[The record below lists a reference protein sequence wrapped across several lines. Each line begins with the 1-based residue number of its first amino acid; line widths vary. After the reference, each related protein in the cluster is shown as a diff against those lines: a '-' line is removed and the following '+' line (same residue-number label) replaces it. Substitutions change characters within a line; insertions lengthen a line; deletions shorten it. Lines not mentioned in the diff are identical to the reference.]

1 MMETIA
7 NSELH
12 IPTPIHPTPL
22 KQNKDKT
29 ENKHKTILLFSFFSH
44 VDCVYTVVTFK
55 CLYPFFCLLILS
67 ALFYTVNTGN
77 RILYD
82 MRNGMHL
89 ALVILEETNLD
100 IYNII

>member
-1 MMETIA
+1 MGLQLICMFKLWYLFMMETIA

-29 ENKHKTILLFSFFSH
+29 ENKHKTILLFSFSH

-55 CLYPFFCLLILS
+55 CLYPFFVYSFFQPSFTL
-67 ALFYTVNTGN
+67 
-77 RILYD
+77 
-82 MRNGMHL
+82 
-89 ALVILEETNLD
+89 
-100 IYNII
+100 